1 MIKKILTILA
11 LLSLALLVVACAT
24 ETVEETSTEPISEEV
39 QETAAPVATSPGV
52 YQVAIENFKFK
63 PTDLKIKV
71 GDRVEWINKD
81 YSSYTQEIDDLQEKE
96 KEGLQE
102 GIAHT
107 VTFESMDSDIHL
119 PVGGTATVTFTG
131 AGTFKYF
138 CQYHP
143 SMQGTVIVS

>member
-1 MIKKILTILA
+1 MIRKILTILA
-11 LLSLALLVVACAT
+11 LISLAMLVVACAT
-24 ETVEETSTEPISEEV
+24 ETVEETSETVAEEV
-39 QETAAPVATSPGV
+39 EESAAPVATTPGV

-63 PTDLKIKV
+63 PTDLNIKV
-71 GDRVEWINKD
+71 GERVEWINKD
-81 YSSYTQEIDDLQEKE
+81 YSSYTQEIDDLQENE
-96 KEGLQE
+96 EDGLQK

-143 SMQGTVIVS
+143 SMQGTITVS

>member
-1 MIKKILTILA
+1 MIRKILTILA
-11 LLSLALLVVACAT
+11 LISLAMLVVSCAT
-24 ETVEETSTEPISEEV
+24 ETVEETSETVAEEV
-39 QETAAPVATSPGV
+39 EESAAPVATTPGV

-63 PTDLKIKV
+63 PTDLNIKV
-71 GDRVEWINKD
+71 GERVEWINKD
-81 YSSYTQEIDDLQEKE
+81 YSSYTQEIDDLQENE
-96 KEGLQE
+96 EDGLQK

-131 AGTFKYF
+131 VGTFKYF

-143 SMQGTVIVS
+143 SMQGTITVS